1 MNTIRLL
8 LELIYDISYFI
19 MPIFIVLL
27 VFNSGVSEHPK
38 TIIHTVKTN
47 LGYFSRLVL
56 FNNIILPVIV
66 WLILRV
72 IPIDPVYVIGF
83 VILFLCAG
91 ASTVIAFVQ
100 STQHT
105 ITYAV
110 STMILLTLSTV
121 IILPILLPVM
131 IDGAEISSFDL
142 VGSLVASIVIPLASG
157 SALRLF
163 FEPFAVRIN
172 PYTLKAQK
180 ILMNIAIYG
189 MMLGLL
195 PELVQLIGR
204 GVITTSVLIIVLSAI
219 SGFIIE
225 YKNPDKA
232 MQLTSGFAA
241 GQRNGA
247 VAFAVV
253 INNFS
258 DPTIFLTIAI
268 TSMISTVMFS
278 AVSSYMGKLKL
289 KEA

>member
-1 MNTIRLL
+1 
-8 LELIYDISYFI
+8 
-19 MPIFIVLL
+19 
-27 VFNSGVSEHPK
+27 
-38 TIIHTVKTN
+38 
-47 LGYFSRLVL
+47 
-56 FNNIILPVIV
+56 
-66 WLILRV
+66 
-72 IPIDPVYVIGF
+72 
-83 VILFLCAG
+83 
-91 ASTVIAFVQ
+91 
-100 STQHT
+100 
-105 ITYAV
+105 
-110 STMILLTLSTV
+110 
-121 IILPILLPVM
+121 
-131 IDGAEISSFDL
+131 
-142 VGSLVASIVIPLASG
+142 
-157 SALRLF
+157 
-163 FEPFAVRIN
+163 
-172 PYTLKAQK
+172 
-180 ILMNIAIYG
+180 MNIAIYG

>member
-1 MNTIRLL
+1 MNGIRQVLD
-8 LELIYDISYFI
+8 LIYDLSYFI

-27 VFNSGVSEHPK
+27 VFNSGISEHPK
-38 TIIHTVKTN
+38 TILLTVKKN
-47 LGYFSRLVL
+47 WAYFLRLIL
-56 FNNIILPVIV
+56 FNNIVLPLLIWFILQF
-66 WLILRV
+66 
-72 IPIDPVYVIGF
+72 IPIAPVYGIGF
-83 VILFLCAG
+83 IILFLCAG

-100 STQHT
+100 STNNK

-110 STMILLTLSTV
+110 TTMILLTLSTV
-121 IILPILLPVM
+121 VILPILLPIM
-131 IDGAEISSFDL
+131 IEGAEITSRDL
-142 VGSLVASIVIPLASG
+142 VGSLVASIVVPLASG
-157 SALRLF
+157 SAMRLF
-163 FEPFAVRIN
+163 FEKFALKIKPF
-172 PYTLKAQK
+172 TLKAQK
-180 ILMNIAIYG
+180 IIMNIAIYG

-195 PELVQLIGR
+195 PELVQLVGS
-204 GVITTSVLIIVLSAI
+204 GVISTSIVIILSAALV
-219 SGFIIE
+219 GFLIE

-268 TSMISTVMFS
+268 TTMISTVLFS
-278 AVSSYMGKLKL
+278 TVSSYMGKLSI